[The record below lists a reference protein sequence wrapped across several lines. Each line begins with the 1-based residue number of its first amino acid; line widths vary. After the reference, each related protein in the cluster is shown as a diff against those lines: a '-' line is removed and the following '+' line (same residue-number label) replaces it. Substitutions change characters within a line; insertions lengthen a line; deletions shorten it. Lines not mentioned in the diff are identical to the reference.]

1 MSRKKHKKRP
11 VLGLISGITIIVVLA
26 GALGIALEEM
36 AATQGDYRRTVW
48 DWLSGKPALPKGRT
62 QISIQL
68 AQELCRQRV
77 ARQMG
82 SQLLQA
88 SFDSRSSRYNEQFQ
102 VHTVFLDLQIKNDN
116 RDIYARCDVSAVER
130 TILEFRIQGMGGFFW
145 G

>member
-1 MSRKKHKKRP
+1 MSRKNRKKQS
-11 VLGLISGITIIVVLA
+11 VAGLISGMVVIVMLA
-26 GALGIALEEM
+26 GVMGVALEEM
-36 AATQGDYRRTVW
+36 AAAKGEYRRTLW
-48 DWLSGKPALPKGRT
+48 DWLTGKPEVPEGRA

-82 SQLLQA
+82 TQLQQA
-88 SFDSRSSRYNEQFQ
+88 SFDSRSSRYNEALQ
-102 VHTVFLDLQIKNDN
+102 VHTVFLDLQIKNEE

-130 TILEFRIQGMGGFFW
+130 TILEFRIRGMGGFFW

>member
-1 MSRKKHKKRP
+1 MSRKNQKKQSVVGLVSGMVVI
-11 VLGLISGITIIVVLA
+11 VLLA
-26 GALGIALEEM
+26 GAMGIALEEM
-36 AATQGDYRRTVW
+36 AANKGDYRRTLW
-48 DWLSGKPALPKGRT
+48 DWLTGKPAIPEGRA

-82 SQLLQA
+82 SQLQQA
-88 SFDSRSSRYNEQFQ
+88 AFDSRSSRYNETLQ
-102 VHTVFLDLQIKNDN
+102 VHTVFLDLQIRNEE